1 MQTFLHVWN
10 RFLKLNLFSDIE
22 HLSIVW
28 SHFNNNSSWCQSQIT
43 EPALTINFIHEFK
56 HSLLLFPVSLYAIHC
71 VLVHQPQHQHHWA
84 TRIKTTSRI
93 QNRYT
98 HVVNLLNTTIES
110 LHTVQIQVEILHGRN
125 TIKRGLRRHLGPLI
139 FRDRG
144 KRTEFAES
152 ALWNGKRDFRKL
164 DFFFFSWRQNYW
176 NCILY

>member
-125 TIKRGLRRHLGPLI
+125 TIKRGLRNTMYINSLCEVRWHENPRPTIIHQWKRSKAI
-139 FRDRG
+139 F
-144 KRTEFAES
+144 
-152 ALWNGKRDFRKL
+152 
-164 DFFFFSWRQNYW
+164 
-176 NCILY
+176 IL